1 MPVMNPNTQK
11 IPGKALWPALAGL
24 VLLAGVLWYLSDRP
38 SVPGPDL
45 DRRSPVV
52 EPLAPPAAP
61 ASTAGAGTTDDAV
74 LSTGEELPPGE
85 TPQPPET
92 PEMPPASTASRPP
105 PEPPSTPMP
114 KDPAAYAARISG
126 VVATIQANRTA
137 GPETSQ
143 QISALLDSA
152 APQDQVAGLVLLAG
166 LGRLEPSY
174 DMSPYA
180 PEAVLAAVDLCAAM
194 FSDSAARALLDQWI
208 ASAGG
213 AQTAGEMAHTLLLEA
228 RLPYGGGS
236 TALEMM
242 IGINDPPSVMA
253 GLYEFA
259 VNEKLPPAT
268 RTEAFFLLR
277 DHLVNATYQDIV
289 KDCTEQMQQA
299 GDAWLARLERLLG
312 WMGNSSPVDRAFIQN
327 AFAQP
332 ADGLVED
339 LALFLQ
345 HEIQAGK
352 LTLDADAQAALR
364 ETLVNLDETAL
375 SGADLA
381 ALQRL
386 ERQLAS
392 W

>member
-1 MPVMNPNTQK
+1 
-11 IPGKALWPALAGL
+11 
-24 VLLAGVLWYLSDRP
+24 
-38 SVPGPDL
+38 
-45 DRRSPVV
+45 
-52 EPLAPPAAP
+52 
-61 ASTAGAGTTDDAV
+61 
-74 LSTGEELPPGE
+74 
-85 TPQPPET
+85 
-92 PEMPPASTASRPP
+92 MPPASTASRPP

-126 VVATIQANRTA
+126 VVANIQANRTA
-137 GPETSQ
+137 GSTTSQ

-339 LALFLQ
+339 LALFLE